1 MRTFFIAK
9 LSLIATFPLIATLS
23 LILSLPAWATME
35 SALSDFKKGNY
46 GAAIKELHTLGD
58 AGNMPAQIMLGALY
72 SKGGAVERND
82 KLAAAWFEKA
92 ANHGN
97 AEAQYQLGNLYENSQ
112 LPKDYKVAAAWYHK
126 AAQQGSAKAQ
136 ARLGVFYTEGM
147 GVNKNTN
154 EALLWSGKA
163 ALQGNLEA
171 QLWLGLLYKLGTNVP
186 QNDTLARGWLTKAA
200 AQGHPNALLL
210 LAGMYNKGE
219 GGPKDPIL
227 AHALNKLAI
236 AHNTDRMRDAVTM
249 REELVD
255 QLTLMQL
262 DTSNKL
268 ATELQKPN
276 NFSAALNAYI
286 AKAHQAPFRFFDRPE
301 K

>member
-1 MRTFFIAK
+1 MRK
-9 LSLIATFPLIATLS
+9 PLVATLF
-23 LILSLPAWATME
+23 LLASLPALASME
-35 SALSDFKKGNY
+35 DALSDFKKGNY
-46 GAAIKELHTLGD
+46 GAAIKELNSLGD
-58 AGNMPAQIMLGALY
+58 AGNVSAQIMLGALY
-72 SKGGAVERND
+72 NKGGAVERND
-82 KLAAAWFEKA
+82 KIAAVWFEKA
-92 ANHGN
+92 ATQGN

-112 LPKDYKVAAAWYHK
+112 LPKDYKVAANWYLK

-136 ARLGVFYTEGM
+136 ARLGVFYAEGM
-147 GVNKNTN
+147 GVGKNTN

-163 ALQGNLEA
+163 ALQGNQEA
-171 QLWLGLLYKLGTNVP
+171 QFWLGLLYKLGNVIP

-210 LAGMYNKGE
+210 LAGMYKEGE

-236 AHNTDRMRDAVTM
+236 ANNTEMMRNAVKM
-249 REELVD
+249 RENLVD
-255 QLTLMQL
+255 QLSLEQL

-268 ATELQKPN
+268 AAELQKPN
-276 NFSAALNAYI
+276 NFLAALNAYI
-286 AKAHQAPFRFFDRPE
+286 NKAHQAPFRFFERPE

>member
-1 MRTFFIAK
+1 MRKQLVVAIFLLA
-9 LSLIATFPLIATLS
+9 
-23 LILSLPAWATME
+23 SLPAVASME
-35 SALSDFKKGNY
+35 EALRAFKKGDQ
-46 GAAIKELHTLGD
+46 AAAVKELSTLGD
-58 AGNMPAQIMLGALY
+58 AGNMSAQIMLGALY
-72 SKGGAVERND
+72 SKGGAVARND
-82 KLAAAWFEKA
+82 KLAALWFERA
-92 ANHGN
+92 ANQGN

-112 LPKDYKVAAAWYHK
+112 LPKDYKAAANWYQK

-136 ARLGVFYTEGM
+136 ARLGVFYAEGM

-171 QLWLGLLYKLGTNVP
+171 QFWLGLLYKLGDAIP

-210 LAGMYNKGE
+210 LAEMYKEGE

-236 AHNTDRMRDAVTM
+236 ANNTDMMRNAIKM
-249 REELVD
+249 REDLVE
-255 QLTLMQL
+255 QLSLGQL

-268 ATELQKPN
+268 ATELQKPK
-276 NFSAALNAYI
+276 NFSSALNAYI
-286 AKAHQAPFRFFDRPE
+286 TKAHQAPFRFFDRPN